1 MEMLIT
7 SHPWLAAAAALVT
20 VVLGELGR
28 RSFRSRITT
37 LSPPTGYF
45 QHTELV
51 SLPLSRLGY
60 SDRAAWLM
68 AEMADLAYYEFERP
82 PAHDQAIA
90 SLLAHQGKFT
100 HEEAQAFVTG
110 LWQDATSG
118 GQGEEFLA
126 SLLAANGFV
135 LLETFDSADVQG
147 FICRRAAPDEE
158 PFLVVAFR
166 GSEKKVGDW
175 LTNADAKP
183 REIPEIAGAKVHSGF
198 YRSIKRVSEQIRN
211 RIALEDANHPDQKPV
226 TVFFTGHSLGGAL
239 ALLATALIA
248 PDRRGACYTFGAP
261 RVANYDFFF
270 HLKTPVYRIVN
281 SADIVPRVP
290 PGLISPLIY
299 YVLVG
304 LSNLLRPVPFLSD
317 WVSAAARYV
326 DVLKDYRHHG
336 DQRYLTDIVDGRF
349 QDTRL
354 LVNPPLTDQALW
366 FWKGML
372 AGITYPVK
380 SHPMSIYRRK
390 LAFLAGERL
399 NMHHPD

>member
-1 MEMLIT
+1 MEMIIA
-7 SHPWLAAAAALVT
+7 SHPWLSAAATVVI

-28 RSFRSRITT
+28 RSFRSRISA
-37 LSPPTGYF
+37 LKPPQGF
-45 QHTELV
+45 FKHTRLLT
-51 SLPLSRLGY
+51 LPLSRLGY
-60 SDRAAWLM
+60 SDRVAWLM
-68 AEMADLAYYEFERP
+68 AEMADLAYYKFERP
-82 PAHDQAIA
+82 PAHGEAVDA
-90 SLLAHQGKFT
+90 LLAHSGKFSP
-100 HEEAQAFVTG
+100 EEARTLVPQI
-110 LWQDATSG
+110 WHDATSG
-118 GQGEEFLA
+118 GQGTEFLA
-126 SLLAANGFV
+126 PLLASSGFE

-147 FICRRAAPDEE
+147 FICKRAVPSEE

-175 LTNADAKP
+175 LTNADALP
-183 REIPEIAGAKVHSGF
+183 REIPEISGAKVHSGF
-198 YRSIKRVSEQIRN
+198 YRSVKRVSEQIKIRL
-211 RIALEDANHPDQKPV
+211 AAEDASAPAGKPM

-270 HLKTPVYRIVN
+270 HMKTPVYRVVN

-290 PGLISPLIY
+290 PGLISPMIY
-299 YVLVG
+299 YALIG
-304 LSNLLRPVPFLSD
+304 LSQLLRPVPFLSD

-372 AGITYPVK
+372 AGITYPIK

-390 LAFLAGERL
+390 LTFLADERL
-399 NMHHPD
+399 ILHQSD